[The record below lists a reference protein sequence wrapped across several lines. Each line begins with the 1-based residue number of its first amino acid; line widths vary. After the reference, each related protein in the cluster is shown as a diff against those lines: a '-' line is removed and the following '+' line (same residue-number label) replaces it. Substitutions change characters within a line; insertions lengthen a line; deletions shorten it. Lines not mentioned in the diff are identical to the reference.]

1 MKWFAIKII
10 FLLSLAMF
18 VHSSIGEGAT
28 RIVVVGDT
36 GTGERAYAPGFIAVQ
51 KAMREKNADAL
62 LHLGDFVYQPDLFP
76 QSCPDRYIKEI
87 KETLSDPY
95 PIKLF
100 VAGDND
106 LPPKKMKPK
115 ASGCWDKIDP
125 LDSGFDTLG
134 PPSPRAMEGTR
145 VIGNALI
152 GVINNYPWQ
161 DPTSWLAPRI
171 KESREKGMWIILA
184 IHEPA
189 ITTTW
194 YLDKRETV
202 LKQLNAL
209 KPDLVLAGNQH
220 AYERFHLMS
229 QTEEGVLKIIK
240 SVPEKYRSGDGTMHI
255 VSGGGGATFKPFA
268 DQQNIDKYTAPKDV
282 FDALANRA
290 LMNHFITLDV
300 SKEKLEGIVWRVCVQ
315 DDPDDEWNPR
325 WKAGKKFWYS
335 IPLECDGKPEGV
347 SVYETFGF
355 SRQ

>member
-1 MKWFAIKII
+1 MIKKWFAIKII
-10 FLLSLAMF
+10 FILSLAMF
-18 VHSSIGEGAT
+18 VSYSIGEGAT

-36 GTGERAYAPGFIAVQ
+36 GTGERAYAPGFMAVQ
-51 KAMREKNADAL
+51 KAMREKDADAL
-62 LHLGDFVYQPDLFP
+62 LHLGDFVYQPDFFP
-76 QSCPDRYIKEI
+76 QSCPNRYIKEI

-106 LPPKKMKPK
+106 LPPKKWKPK
-115 ASGCWDKIDP
+115 ASGCWVKIDH
-125 LDSGFDTLG
+125 LDSGFDVPG
-134 PPSPRAMEGTR
+134 PRANEGTR

-152 GVINNYPWQ
+152 GIINNYPWQ

-171 KESREKGMWIILA
+171 KEGRKKGMWIILA
-184 IHEPA
+184 VHEPA
-189 ITTTW
+189 VTTAW
-194 YLDKRETV
+194 YLDKRNTI

-220 AYERFHLMS
+220 SYERFHLMN
-229 QTEEGVLKIIK
+229 QTEEGALKIVK
-240 SVPEKYRSGDGTMHI
+240 SVSGKYRSGDGTIHI

-268 DQQNIDKYTAPKDV
+268 DQQNKDKGTAPEDV

-300 SKEKLEGIVWRVCVQ
+300 SKEKLEGIVWRVCVK
-315 DDPDDEWNPR
+315 DTLDDEWDPR
-325 WKAGKKFWYS
+325 WKAGKKFWKS
-335 IPLECDGKPEGV
+335 IPLECDGKPAGV
-347 SVYETFGF
+347 SVYETFQF